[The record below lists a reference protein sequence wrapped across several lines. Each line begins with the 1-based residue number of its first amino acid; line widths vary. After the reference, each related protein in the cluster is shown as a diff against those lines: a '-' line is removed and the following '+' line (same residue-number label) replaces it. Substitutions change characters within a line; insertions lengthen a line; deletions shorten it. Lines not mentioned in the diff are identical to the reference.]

1 MFAYFRGELVASS
14 PGEAVIDVMGV
25 AYLLSI
31 SDSTFRRLPAPGREV
46 TLLAHLQV
54 KEDLM
59 QLYGFIDE
67 EERQLFRLLLS
78 ITGVGPKL
86 ALAILSGLPVQEI
99 QEAIMAN
106 VPEKLFGITGVGRKT
121 AGRIILELRD
131 RILKLHEKG
140 AKGKTAV
147 AIPAL
152 NVSED
157 ALQALVTLG
166 FSKSS
171 AEEAVTAA
179 LQGMEQPR
187 VEEVVRIA
195 LQHIRNH

>member
-31 SDSTFRRLPAPGREV
+31 SDSTFRRLPLPGSEV

-99 QEAIMAN
+99 Q
-106 VPEKLFGITGVGRKT
+106 
-121 AGRIILELRD
+121 
-131 RILKLHEKG
+131 
-140 AKGKTAV
+140 
-147 AIPAL
+147 
-152 NVSED
+152 
-157 ALQALVTLG
+157 
-166 FSKSS
+166 
-171 AEEAVTAA
+171 
-179 LQGMEQPR
+179 
-187 VEEVVRIA
+187 
-195 LQHIRNH
+195 